1 MIAVVDV
8 FAGPGGLNE
17 GFGSARSAHGE
28 PIFDVVGSFEMEPNA
43 VATLTL
49 RAALRSLPQGTSFT
63 PYRDLLRGRC
73 SLDDLRRDPSMAVAL
88 ERAGAHVHQ
97 IELGPA
103 HRQGVRDRIATSLR
117 GSRDWVLIGGPPCQA
132 YSLVGRARRS
142 HDPLFSEDKKHF
154 LYREYLD
161 IIKGHRPA
169 VFVMENVKGLLS
181 AGHGQHSMF
190 DLIQEDLRDEGR
202 YEVRS
207 LVVGCD
213 QPTPGDF
220 VIESERYGIPQRRH
234 RVILLGIRRDLAGQT
249 VTPLSPRREVTVRAA
264 IGSLPR
270 VRSLVSRASQRE
282 SDWEQALALGAGQG
296 HLDRERWGRA
306 NSATQAPVLKN
317 MPTELRSWIEAGGPP
332 ISQHEPRSH
341 MPSDLARYAYLATMA
356 EWGWSPRV
364 DELPNGLQ
372 PEHRN
377 LAHASTP
384 FVDRFKV
391 QTWDRPSSTIASHIS
406 KDGHYYIHP
415 DPSQMRSLTVREAAR
430 LQTFP
435 DDYYFCGSRTM
446 QYHQVGNA
454 VPPFLAHQI
463 AMKVA
468 ELLGEG

>member
-1 MIAVVDV
+1 MIPVVDV

-17 GFGSARSAHGE
+17 GFGSARSEDGE
-28 PIFDVVGSFEMEPNA
+28 LIFKVVGSFEMEPNA
-43 VATLTL
+43 VETLTL
-49 RAALRSLPQGTSFT
+49 RAALRSLPEGASYK
-63 PYRDLLRGRC
+63 PYREMLRGRR
-73 SLDDLRRDPSMAVAL
+73 SLNDLRSEPTMYDAL
-88 ERAGAHVHQ
+88 ERAREHIHQ

-103 HRQGVRDRIATSLR
+103 HRQSVRDLIQTALR
-117 GSRDWVLIGGPPCQA
+117 GAREWVLIGGPPCQA

-142 HDPLFSEDKKHF
+142 HDPLFLEDKKHF

-181 AGHGQHSMF
+181 AGHGPTSMF
-190 DLIQEDLRDEGR
+190 DLIQEDLRGDGQ
-202 YEVRS
+202 YDVRS
-207 LVVGCD
+207 LVVDCD
-213 QPTPGDF
+213 RPTPGNY

-249 VTPLSPRREVTVRAA
+249 VTPLSRRKEVTVRAA
-264 IGSLPR
+264 IGSMPP
-270 VRSLVSRASQRE
+270 VRSLLSRASRRE
-282 SDWEQALALGAGQG
+282 SDWEDARTLGRALGR
-296 HLDRERWGRA
+296 LDRDRWGKPD
-306 NSATQAPVLKN
+306 SAPSLAGPKT
-317 MPTELRSWIEAGGPP
+317 MPADLRSWIEAGHPP
-332 ISQHEPRSH
+332 ISQHEPRMH

-364 DELPNGLQ
+364 GELPSGLE
-372 PEHRN
+372 PEHKN
-377 LAHASTP
+377 LSRASTP

-435 DDYYFCGSRTM
+435 DDYFFCGSRTM

-463 AMKVA
+463 ALKVA
-468 ELLGEG
+468 ELLGQG